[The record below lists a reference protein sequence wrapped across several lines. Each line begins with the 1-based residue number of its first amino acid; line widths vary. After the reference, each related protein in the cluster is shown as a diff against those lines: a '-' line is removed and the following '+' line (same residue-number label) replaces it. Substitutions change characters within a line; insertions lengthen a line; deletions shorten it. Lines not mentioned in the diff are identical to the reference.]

1 MSVTGISANRQEL
14 LQIADA
20 VAREKAIDKEI
31 VIEAIEEAIQKA
43 ARTRYGAEHDIRVT
57 IDPKTGE
64 TTILRVVTVIEDDT
78 EEVNEYAHKRLSDA
92 LKDDKDAVVGKTY
105 EEILPPFEF
114 GRVQTQTARQ
124 VVTGK
129 VREAERERQFEEF
142 KDRTGEI
149 VNGVAKRVEYGNVI
163 VDLGRGEGIMRRDQ
177 SIPREAFQVGDRVR
191 SYIYDVR
198 RETKGPQIMLSR
210 AHGGFMA
217 KLFAQEVPEVYDG
230 VIEIRAVA
238 RDPGSR
244 AKMAVVSNDSS
255 IDPVGACVGMRGSR
269 VQAVV
274 AELQGE
280 KIDIIQWSGDEATFL
295 VNALAPAEVT
305 KVVMDEEAGRVEVVV
320 PDEQL
325 SLAIGR
331 RGQNVRLASQ
341 LTGWQIDIITEAQ
354 DSERRQR
361 EFAERTALFQEA
373 LDVDEVIAQLLVT
386 EGFATVEDVA
396 YVEPSEIASI
406 EGFDEDTA
414 EEIQA
419 RARDY
424 LEKEAAE
431 YDARRRELGVEDAV
445 LEVEGVTLPMSVT
458 LGEHEVKTLE
468 DLAGLIPDDI
478 RGCYETKDGE
488 RVREPGIL
496 DDYNLSPEDAEAL
509 IMRARVAAG
518 WIEPEALIEDEL
530 DAEDEALGEVDAAA
544 EAVEGVIEA
553 AEPEA

>member
-1 MSVTGISANRQEL
+1 MSPTGIAANRLEL

-20 VAREKAIDKEI
+20 VAREKSIDREV
-31 VIEAIEEAIQKA
+31 VIAAIEEAIQKG
-43 ARTRYGAEHDIRVT
+43 ARARYGAEHDIRVR

-64 TTILRVVTVIEDDT
+64 TTLKRVIRVIPDDETFTDEDGLPV
-78 EEVNEYAHKRLSDA
+78 EPVGIRRLSEA
-92 LKDDKDAVVGKTY
+92 LRDDPETFVGKTY
-105 EEILPPFEF
+105 EEVLPPFEF
-114 GRVQTQTARQ
+114 GRVQTQMARQ

-142 KDRTGEI
+142 KDRVGEV
-149 VNGVAKRVEYGNVI
+149 VNGVVKRVEYGNTV

-177 SIPREAFQVGDRVR
+177 SIPRENFNIGDRIR
-191 SYIYDVR
+191 CYIYDVR
-198 RETKGPQIMLSR
+198 REAKGPQILLSR

-244 AKMAVVSNDSS
+244 AKMAVISNDSS

-280 KIDIIQWSGDEATFL
+280 KIDIIQWSPDEATFI
-295 VNALAPAEVT
+295 VNALAPAEVS
-305 KVVMDEEAGRVEVVV
+305 KVVMDEEDERVEVVV

-341 LTGWQIDIITEAQ
+341 LTGWQIDIMTESQ
-354 DSERRQR
+354 ESERRQR

-396 YVEPSEIASI
+396 YVDSSEVAAI

-419 RARDY
+419 RARDH
-424 LEKEAAE
+424 LEREAAE
-431 YDARRRELGVEDAV
+431 LDARRRELGVEDGL
-445 LEVEGVTLPMSVT
+445 LEIEGVTLPVAVA
-458 LGEHEVKTLE
+458 LGEGEVKSVE
-468 DLAGLIPDDI
+468 DLAGLVPDDL
-478 RGCYETKDGE
+478 RGWYETRNGE
-488 RVREPGIL
+488 RVREPGVLESFGL
-496 DDYNLSPEDAEAL
+496 DAADAEAL
-509 IMRARVAAG
+509 ILRARIAMG
-518 WIEPEALIEDEL
+518 WIEAPP
-530 DAEDEALGEVDAAA
+530 
-544 EAVEGVIEA
+544 EAVEEEIEA
-553 AEPEA
+553 ELSEEDIVFGQPGAREA

>member
-20 VAREKAIDKEI
+20 VAREKAIEKEI

-64 TTILRVVTVIEDDT
+64 TTIRRYVTVVEDEA
-78 EEVNEYAHKRLSDA
+78 EEVNDYAQKRLADA
-92 LKDDKDAVVGKTY
+92 LRDDKEAFVGKVY
-105 EEILPPFEF
+105 EETLPPFEF
-114 GRVQTQTARQ
+114 GRVMTQTARQ

-129 VREAERERQFEEF
+129 VREAERERQYEEF
-142 KDRTGEI
+142 KDRAGEI

-177 SIPREAFQVGDRVR
+177 SIPRENFQVGDRVR
-191 SYIYDVR
+191 AYIYDVR

-230 VIEIRAVA
+230 VIEIRAIA

-280 KIDIIQWSGDEATFL
+280 KIDIIQWSHDEATFL

-396 YVEPSEIASI
+396 YVDSSEVASI

-419 RARDY
+419 RAREW

-431 YDARRRELGVEDAV
+431 YDARRRELGVEDQV
-445 LEVEGVTLPMSVT
+445 LDVEGVTLPMAVA
-458 LGEHEVKTLE
+458 LGEGGVKTLE
-468 DLAGLIPDDI
+468 DLAGLIPDDL
-478 RGCYETKDGE
+478 RGWFETKDGE

-496 DDYNLSPEDAEAL
+496 ETFGLSADAAEAL

-518 WIEPEALIEDEL
+518 WIEPEP
-530 DAEDEALGEVDAAA
+530 EVDKAIEEAYDEGDAALA
-544 EAVEGVIEA
+544 ES
-553 AEPEA
+553 AEEV